1 MTHATFTATTAASTT
16 YDGLTATMAELRARL
31 ESMPRDVFVYPGPI
45 DAFKADLAASGV
57 EMRDPAVRVFHGARA
72 PAPFG
77 LSSIGGLE
85 CWEVDGQVWVA
96 GSYRDFRDARDG
108 KIPVKLLKP
117 GPGEGEGVN
126 RR

>member
-1 MTHATFTATTAASTT
+1 MTHHTFTSTTTASTI
-16 YDGLTATMAELRARL
+16 YDGLTVTMAELKAKL
-31 ESMPRDVFVYPGPI
+31 ETRSRDVFVYPGPI

-72 PAPFG
+72 LAPFG

-96 GSYRDFRDARDG
+96 GSYRDFRDARHG
-108 KIPVKLLKP
+108 KIPVKWLRP
-117 GPGEGEGVN
+117 GPG
-126 RR
+126 